1 MMLTIQKLRDGGY
14 IVADL
19 NLFNPSRITDFMF
32 ASTSIEDALLYIKRK
47 MEEKTAEVSA

>member
-19 NLFNPSRITDFMF
+19 NLLNPNRLTDFMF
-32 ASTSIEDALLYIKRK
+32 ASADIDEALAYIKAQMTK
-47 MEEKTAEVSA
+47 EPSDAQ